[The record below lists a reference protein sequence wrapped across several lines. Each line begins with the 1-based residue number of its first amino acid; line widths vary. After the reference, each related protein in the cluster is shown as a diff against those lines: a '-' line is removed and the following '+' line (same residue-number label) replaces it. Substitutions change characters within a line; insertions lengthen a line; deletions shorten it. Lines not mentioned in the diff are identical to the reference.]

1 MLKLRPCA
9 GQRGS
14 VGRTGPGVPWGLRAL
29 LFGVS
34 SLTLLAGAGLLLLLS
49 QHTQLSGRLAQLE
62 KRLQELSERSLVQL
76 LTEASSDHDP
86 DPDREVVGYQYSR
99 DKRSQDQWPQE
110 GLRRA
115 EHEDMMMMMTYSMVP
130 VRVLVDLCNSTKGI
144 CLTGPPGPPGLPGS
158 DGIPGH
164 NGTDGIPG
172 PKGDPGVQGRRGK
185 RGPTGEK
192 GDSGEKGDVGSPGPP
207 GPPGA
212 PGEKGEPSNEAG
224 LMGPPGPVGPPGSPG
239 PAGPPGPPGLPG
251 PPGPL
256 RGKSNR
262 VNEQQAQ
269 QSAGLFYAVP
279 NDDILYGGTGKKE
292 AGPQK
297 PAGCIIKSIVSL
309 KNITKVDTTF
319 GAWMQ
324 DSAVENDQRIWV
336 AEHFSGRT
344 VREYKDIE
352 SFENSS
358 SDIIDVKK
366 FFQGCGHIMRNGSIY
381 YHIAGTF
388 KIAKFHLQTEKLY
401 TLSVENALYQNL
413 VYLLN
418 NSKTYFKLA
427 VDENGL
433 WLIFAAS
440 ADETIMVAQLDEK
453 TFSVVAYINTSYP
466 RTKAGNAFIACGVL
480 YVTDVKDMKVT
491 YAFDLLKERPLSVS
505 FDFRSSTGVLAM
517 LSYSPRNKQLFAWD
531 SGYVKTYKVHFLSD

>member
-1 MLKLRPCA
+1 
-9 GQRGS
+9 
-14 VGRTGPGVPWGLRAL
+14 
-29 LFGVS
+29 
-34 SLTLLAGAGLLLLLS
+34 
-49 QHTQLSGRLAQLE
+49 
-62 KRLQELSERSLVQL
+62 
-76 LTEASSDHDP
+76 
-86 DPDREVVGYQYSR
+86 
-99 DKRSQDQWPQE
+99 
-110 GLRRA
+110 
-115 EHEDMMMMMTYSMVP
+115 
-130 VRVLVDLCNSTKGI
+130 LVDLCNSTKGI
-144 CLTGPPGPPGLPGS
+144 CLTGTSNFCLPGS

-185 RGPTGEK
+185 RGEEYNSLTRAVEGQNSWTACK
-192 GDSGEKGDVGSPGPP
+192 I
-207 GPPGA
+207 
-212 PGEKGEPSNEAG
+212 SN
-224 LMGPPGPVGPPGSPG
+224 VF
-239 PAGPPGPPGLPG
+239 
-251 PPGPL
+251 GPL
-256 RGKSNR
+256 KINVRQPNW
-262 VNEQQAQ
+262 
-269 QSAGLFYAVP
+269 LFYAVP

-388 KIAKFHLQTEKLY
+388 KIKLY

-531 SGYVKTYKVHFLSD
+531 SGYVKTYKVHFLSDYVNN